1 MFQGGRV
8 RAPAP
13 TAYPKVRLFFVGPDA
28 PIGPFPGG
36 PVCRPYEWRNPL
48 GRAGEGTRPYEMGES
63 SGSAV
68 GADDL
73 GGPRAAFGRLPHPSG
88 LRPATFP

>member
-1 MFQGGRV
+1 MFLCLGSV
-8 RAPAP
+8 YS
-13 TAYPKVRLFFVGPDA
+13 TLFGVYT
-28 PIGPFPGG
+28 IK
-36 PVCRPYEWRNPL
+36 L
-48 GRAGEGTRPYEMGES
+48 RAGEGTHPYEMGES

>member
-1 MFQGGRV
+1 MFLCLGSV
-8 RAPAP
+8 YS
-13 TAYPKVRLFFVGPDA
+13 TLFGVYT
-28 PIGPFPGG
+28 IK
-36 PVCRPYEWRNPL
+36 L
-48 GRAGEGTRPYEMGES
+48 RAGEGTHPYEMGES

-88 LRPATFP
+88 

>member
-1 MFQGGRV
+1 M
-8 RAPAP
+8 
-13 TAYPKVRLFFVGPDA
+13 
-28 PIGPFPGG
+28 
-36 PVCRPYEWRNPL
+36 

>member
-1 MFQGGRV
+1 MPPSGRF
-8 RAPAP
+8 RAARCAAP
-13 TAYPKVRLFFVGPDA
+13 TS
-28 PIGPFPGG
+28 
-36 PVCRPYEWRNPL
+36 ERNPL
-48 GRAGEGTRPYEMGES
+48 RRAGEGTRPYEMGES